1 MNVTEWLGE
10 NNKLGIDILKNKY
23 QAKDESLDEWFERV
37 SGGDESIKQLIKE
50 KKFLFGGR
58 TLSNRKMN
66 QGSYANCYSAGYVP
80 DTYKGILEMN
90 TDLGMTYKAQGGQG
104 ISLSK
109 VRPKGTPI
117 GDRYTSDG
125 IIPFLELFNKT
136 TEVTSQAGSRKGAL
150 LVSLDIRHK
159 QAEEFIT
166 IKTEENSINK
176 ANLSMEIDDE
186 FMELVEDYYNNG
198 SYSVIAAQREYAGS
212 SISYDIVPIEL
223 FELLSKTSHDWAE
236 PGVLFTNEFRNYN
249 IMEFHDEYEIATC
262 NPCGEQPL
270 MPNSN
275 CTLGSLDLSRF
286 IVNEYTSNSFFDFNS
301 FKSAIH
307 TSIRALDDV
316 LDENL
321 PNHPLKKQRKASKN
335 YRNIGLG
342 VFGLATALFKMQIA
356 YGSEESKELVDQI
369 FYEMFREAVFASNKL
384 AEEKG
389 VFPKYNDSVF
399 KSRII
404 KNHFTD
410 DEIDEL
416 KIDGLRNCSLLS
428 IAPAGSIGTMMM
440 RSTGS
445 EPEYAIKYNRKTHNL
460 DDSYDIYCD
469 EAQYYLELT
478 GEKELPDYFV
488 CSKDVHWKDRVD
500 MQAVIQRHIDTG
512 ISSTV
517 NLPNDT
523 TVEEVE
529 QLYLYAWKKKIK
541 GITIFRDGCKR
552 EGILTTE
559 NPNETSYE
567 CKFNHINP
575 PTKEDIGETIGFNDK
590 KKVACGS
597 LYLTV
602 GKDPK
607 TQNIVEMYIN
617 KSKSGVCEAMS
628 QGMSRLV
635 STCLRSGVS
644 VEYLCDQL
652 MGIKCPACTS
662 ARKDGKNVELSC
674 PHAIGSYILDKYKQG
689 IIVEDLK
696 QLDDPPVEVFESD
709 SICPECGE
717 KLAFSGGCVSCSCG
731 YSKCE

>member
-37 SGGDESIKQLIKE
+37 SGGDEAIKQLIKE

-159 QAEEFIT
+159 QAEEFIK

-198 SYSVIAAQREYAGS
+198 SYSVIATQREYAGS
-212 SISYDIVPIEL
+212 SISYDIVPIKL

-249 IMEFHDEYEIATC
+249 IMEFHDEYEISTC
-262 NPCGEQPL
+262 NPCLAGDTLIQTSTGKVPISKLVGKSPVLYSMDEETGDLILAASVKIYKTKKNAEVLEVKTKETSIVCTPDHKIFTQNRGWVEAKDLLKGDKLKGLDKKDKLKFGSNGSYIIESIVTLDKTIDVFDIEMDTNHNFVANDIVVHNCGEQPL

-286 IVNEYTSNSFFDFNS
+286 IVNEYTSNSFFDFDS

-356 YGSEESKELVDQI
+356 YGSEESKELVDRI

-389 VFPKYNDSVF
+389 TFPKYNDSVF

-404 KNHFTD
+404 KNHFTE

-416 KIDGLRNCSLLS
+416 KIHGLRNCSLLS
-428 IAPAGSIGTMMM
+428 IAPAGLT
-440 RSTGS
+440 
-445 EPEYAIKYNRKTHNL
+445 L
-460 DDSYDIYCD
+460 
-469 EAQYYLELT
+469 AQ
-478 GEKELPDYFV
+478 
-488 CSKDVHWKDRVD
+488 
-500 MQAVIQRHIDTG
+500 
-512 ISSTV
+512 
-517 NLPNDT
+517 
-523 TVEEVE
+523 
-529 QLYLYAWKKKIK
+529 
-541 GITIFRDGCKR
+541 
-552 EGILTTE
+552 
-559 NPNETSYE
+559 
-567 CKFNHINP
+567 
-575 PTKEDIGETIGFNDK
+575 
-590 KKVACGS
+590 
-597 LYLTV
+597 
-602 GKDPK
+602 
-607 TQNIVEMYIN
+607 
-617 KSKSGVCEAMS
+617 
-628 QGMSRLV
+628 
-635 STCLRSGVS
+635 
-644 VEYLCDQL
+644 
-652 MGIKCPACTS
+652 
-662 ARKDGKNVELSC
+662 
-674 PHAIGSYILDKYKQG
+674 
-689 IIVEDLK
+689 LK
-696 QLDDPPVEVFESD
+696 LF
-709 SICPECGE
+709 
-717 KLAFSGGCVSCSCG
+717 
-731 YSKCE
+731 